1 MLTRKETQKVTNKTH
16 LHQGYTEIVPIPCN
30 VATWAPPPP
39 GFAVAATTLA
49 AFSSSTPNY
58 DSSNSPVHSP
68 SFSVSPV
75 SCERKS

>member
-1 MLTRKETQKVTNKTH
+1 MLTRSRGKKRVAKTH

-30 VATWAPPPP
+30 VATWALPPPD
-39 GFAVAATTLA
+39 FAVAATTLT